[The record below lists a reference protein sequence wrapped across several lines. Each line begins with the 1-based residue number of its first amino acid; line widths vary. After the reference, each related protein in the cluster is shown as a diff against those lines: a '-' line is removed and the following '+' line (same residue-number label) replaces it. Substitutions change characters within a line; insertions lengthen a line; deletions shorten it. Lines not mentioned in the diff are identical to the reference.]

1 MQWQFP
7 AAYGIKPASMQSKL
21 GACLLLAM
29 AVVRG
34 FAAPAA
40 ETNRLAAPPH
50 GDGWFAGRLIPRLSL
65 RIAEVDIARLRQ
77 HSRQDVPATVSDGT
91 FTLGQVAIHL
101 KGSTGSFRG
110 IDDKPALTLNFS
122 RFIAEQRLRGLSKL
136 HLNNSVE
143 DPSYYNELAGS
154 LLFQAAGVPA
164 PRVTHAM
171 VELNGRPL
179 GLYVLKEGFTRE
191 FLGRHFPRTDGNLY
205 DPGAGHDVDEAL
217 ERDLGDGP
225 ADRGELLALAA
236 AAREPNLARRWERLG
251 TTLEVDRFLDFMAM
265 EVLAC
270 HRDGYCL
277 ARNNFRVYQDPA
289 SRRFIFLPHGMD
301 QLFGRADAP
310 FRPAMAG
317 LVARAVIETP
327 DGPRQYRA
335 RLGWL
340 VTNVFDVAML
350 HREADAFV
358 ARAKPLLGAREQH
371 ELEQAVGI
379 VKERISERKRQ
390 LEQQLSQPEPA
401 LLKFEHGVALLADW
415 EVGKGGVGGTL
426 NRNPG
431 PDGHPSLHISA
442 EAMTS
447 AAWLTRVLLP
457 KGRYRFE
464 AAVSTKAVKGL
475 SFGNNQGAG
484 LRAAV
489 EDGAPPYDMVGDH
502 AWTMVTRR
510 FSLDAEQEVALFC
523 ELRAAGGEAWFDT
536 DSLRLVQESG
546 P

>member
-1 MQWQFP
+1 
-7 AAYGIKPASMQSKL
+7 MQSKL
-21 GACLLLAM
+21 WPCLLVAM
-29 AVVRG
+29 AMVHG
-34 FAAPAA
+34 FAAPAV
-40 ETNRLAAPPH
+40 ETNHLAATRPTS
-50 GDGWFAGRLIPRLSL
+50 DDWFAGRLIPRLSIQ
-65 RIAEVDIARLRQ
+65 IAEADIARLRQ

-91 FTLGQVAIHL
+91 FTLGQVALHL
-101 KGSTGSFRG
+101 KGSTGSYRG
-110 IDDKPALTLNFS
+110 IDDKPALTLSFS
-122 RFIAEQRLRGLSKL
+122 RFVPEQRFCGLDKI

-143 DPSYYNELAGS
+143 DPSYFNEVAGS
-154 LLFQAAGVPA
+154 LLFQGAGVPA
-164 PRVTHAM
+164 PRVTHAV

-205 DPGAGHDVDEAL
+205 DTGAGHDVDEVL
-217 ERDLGDGP
+217 ERDLGNGP
-225 ADRGELLALAA
+225 ADRIELLALAA
-236 AAREPNLARRWERLG
+236 AAREPDLARRWDRLG
-251 TTLEVDRFLDFMAM
+251 MTLDVDRFLDFMAM

-289 SRRFIFLPHGMD
+289 HSRLVFLPHGMD
-301 QLFGRADAP
+301 QLVGRVDAP

-327 DGPRQYRA
+327 DGRRRYRE
-335 RLGWL
+335 RFGWL
-340 VTNVFDVAML
+340 LTNVFDVAML

-358 ARAKPLLGAREQH
+358 GRVKPLLGSREQP
-371 ELEQAVGI
+371 EVEQAVGI

-415 EVGKGGVGGTL
+415 VVAKGGVGGTL
-426 NRNPG
+426 DRNPA
-431 PDGHPSLHISA
+431 PDGRRSLHISA
-442 EAMTS
+442 GAMTS
-447 AAWLTRVLLP
+447 AAWQTKVLLP

-464 AAVSTKAVKGL
+464 AAISTKAVKGL

-489 EDGAPPYDMVGDH
+489 KDAGPPYEMVGDH
-502 AWTMVTRR
+502 AWTTVTRH
-510 FSLDAEQEVALFC
+510 FSLDVEQEAGLCC
-523 ELRAAGGEAWFDT
+523 ELRAAGGEAWFDAA
-536 DSLRLVQESG
+536 SLRLVRE
-546 P
+546 PVP